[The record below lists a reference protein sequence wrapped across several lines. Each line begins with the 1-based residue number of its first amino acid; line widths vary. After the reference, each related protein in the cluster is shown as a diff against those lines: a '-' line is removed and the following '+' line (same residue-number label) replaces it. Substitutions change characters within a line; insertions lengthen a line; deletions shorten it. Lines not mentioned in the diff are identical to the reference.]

1 MSLAVIGAGFG
12 RTGTLSLKLALEKL
26 GLGPCY
32 HMVEVF
38 RNPSHPDL
46 WSAAADGVPP
56 DWDRLFEGY
65 RASVDWPG
73 CSFWR
78 ELATSHPD
86 ARVILTLRDSER
98 WYDSVRDTIYATM
111 VQPPDGAEPVV
122 LAQASMA
129 RKLVLEQTFGGR
141 FEDRAH
147 AIGVYEAH
155 NRRVQEAI
163 APERL
168 LVYAVAEGWEPLCRF
183 LDRPTPDEPFPHVN
197 SKQEFRSHA
206 RLGAPLVP

>member
-1 MSLAVIGAGFG
+1 MTLAVIGAGFG

-38 RNPSHPDL
+38 QNPSHPDL
-46 WSAAADGVPP
+46 WSAAADGELP

-73 CSFWR
+73 CSFWS
-78 ELATSHPD
+78 ELAASHPE

-98 WYDSVRDTIYATM
+98 WYDSVRDTIYAM
-111 VQPPDGAEPVV
+111 MMQPPDGAEPVV
-122 LAQASMA
+122 LSQLSMA
-129 RKLVLEQTFGGR
+129 RKLVLDQTFGGR

-147 AIGVYEAH
+147 AIAVYEAH
-155 NRRVQEAI
+155 NRRVQESI
-163 APERL
+163 PPERL
-168 LVYAVAEGWEPLCRF
+168 LVYAVSEGWEPLCRF
-183 LDRPTPDEPFPHVN
+183 LDRSAPDEPFPHVN
-197 SKQEFRSHA
+197 STEEFRSHVGL
-206 RLGAPLVP
+206 RAPLAR